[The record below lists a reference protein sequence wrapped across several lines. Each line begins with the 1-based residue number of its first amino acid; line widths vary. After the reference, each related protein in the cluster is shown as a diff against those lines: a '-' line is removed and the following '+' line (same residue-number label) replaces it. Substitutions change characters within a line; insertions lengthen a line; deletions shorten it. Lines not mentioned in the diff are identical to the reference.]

1 VSPALLRFAVGC
13 CAPLDDSVAAF
24 PVRAFG
30 STLVDVDPVPPWH
43 AVKHTL
49 VVVGPAV
56 PRSACVPG
64 SPLSPSSLPPGAAPV
79 GMVEQA
85 PPAISEDELCSL
97 PDLGDERLSPK
108 VLLHNAYEV
117 VSQLERAEEFH
128 SLSSNELELR
138 DFLKD
143 PIVSL

>member
-1 VSPALLRFAVGC
+1 
-13 CAPLDDSVAAF
+13 
-24 PVRAFG
+24 
-30 STLVDVDPVPPWH
+30 
-43 AVKHTL
+43 
-49 VVVGPAV
+49 
-56 PRSACVPG
+56 
-64 SPLSPSSLPPGAAPV
+64 
-79 GMVEQA
+79 MVEQA

-128 SLSSNELELR
+128 SLSSNEIELR

-143 PIVSL
+143 QIVSL